1 MPKYSTW
8 DDIMKS
14 KRIYD
19 IQDPLI
25 DMELSKDEFG
35 KMYEE
40 IVATIQGVD
49 GCLESYMDYYF
60 VVNPV
65 RSFVLSFRGEKEKS
79 EFYNI
84 GLEKKCV
91 LTLTEVHEGEERKG
105 SVTPEPEPEDK

>member
-8 DDIMKS
+8 DDIMKN
-14 KRIYD
+14 KTIFE

-40 IVATIQGVD
+40 IVAEIQGAD
-49 GCLESYMDYYF
+49 GYFESYMDYYF

-65 RSFVLSFRGEKEKS
+65 RPYVLSFRGENEKS

-91 LTLTEVHEGEERKG
+91 LTLTEVHEGEDMMDKEKRK
-105 SVTPEPEPEDK
+105 K